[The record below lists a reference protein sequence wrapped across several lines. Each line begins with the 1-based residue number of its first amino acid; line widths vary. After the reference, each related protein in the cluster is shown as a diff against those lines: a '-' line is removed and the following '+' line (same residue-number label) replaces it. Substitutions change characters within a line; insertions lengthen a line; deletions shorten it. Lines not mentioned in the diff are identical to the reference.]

1 MKTIYLAIAMA
12 LLMMPIAT
20 NHAAS
25 PIANCG
31 CTSTSA
37 CGTKAC
43 SKVKCEKTKSCYNVG
58 CKDICIPKV
67 TFPWQKCCTPQC
79 GKVISVRELKKVEYK
94 CPSCEYT
101 WKVVSTGCGEC
112 GTTACGCEATAA
124 PRVPAAKV
132 TSQRI
137 PQGYPTINRSTVP
150 RPMVIQQTK
159 QFRSIYG
166 TR

>member
-43 SKVKCEKTKSCYNVG
+43 SKVKCCSCGKTCVPELVNGEKTKS
-58 CKDICIPKV
+58 
-67 TFPWQKCCTPQC
+67 CTPQC